1 MATCDKMDMPHQM
14 TLSKNARL
22 ERVQTTWL
30 MTRHTQILA
39 RWIFCVARASPRVP
53 LPFAEVDS
61 GHTEAFAVVSIKLEQ
76 NTKVG
81 APVSHRRRGYGR
93 REELYLKVSRRGGG
107 AVSGYGQDTLY
118 TCMKLPRKRLTLF
131 SRVGNGGQWE
141 SALSLIFSMPR
152 ALCWWKTDWPLLH
165 VNLLCGE
172 SPCRLE
178 LGWMVL
184 NPLRQHSKLHTQ
196 GFTVSAPLSLKCSL

>member
-1 MATCDKMDMPHQM
+1 M

-30 MTRHTQILA
+30 MARHTQILA
-39 RWIFCVARASPRVP
+39 RWIVFIARASPRVP

-81 APVSHRRRGYGR
+81 APVSHRRRGYER
-93 REELYLKVSRRGGG
+93 REELCLKVLGG

-118 TCMKLPRKRLTLF
+118 TCMKLPRKKLTLF

-152 ALCWWKTDWPLLH
+152 ALCWWKTDWRLFH

-172 SPCRLE
+172 
-178 LGWMVL
+178 
-184 NPLRQHSKLHTQ
+184 PLAAWSW
-196 GFTVSAPLSLKCSL
+196 GEWSLTP

>member
-1 MATCDKMDMPHQM
+1 MATCDKVDMPHQM
-14 TLSKNARL
+14 ALSKNARL

-53 LPFAEVDS
+53 LPFAEVDR

-93 REELYLKVSRRGGG
+93 REELCLKVSRRGGG
-107 AVSGYGQDTLY
+107 GCEWIWPRYIVYMHEITKEEINIILEGGKWWAVRECFISD
-118 TCMKLPRKRLTLF
+118 
-131 SRVGNGGQWE
+131 
-141 SALSLIFSMPR
+141 I
-152 ALCWWKTDWPLLH
+152 
-165 VNLLCGE
+165 
-172 SPCRLE
+172 
-178 LGWMVL
+178 
-184 NPLRQHSKLHTQ
+184 
-196 GFTVSAPLSLKCSL
+196 